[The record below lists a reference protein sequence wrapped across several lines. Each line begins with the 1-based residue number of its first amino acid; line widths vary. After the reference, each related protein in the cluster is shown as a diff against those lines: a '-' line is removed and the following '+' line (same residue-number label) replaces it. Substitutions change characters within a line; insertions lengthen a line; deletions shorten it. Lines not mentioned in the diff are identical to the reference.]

1 MIKLPT
7 ISTYYGGKGSSG
19 TYQKIINHVRPHDTL
34 IIPFLGNCALTRQ
47 IQWPAQVIVNDLD
60 PYIID
65 QWRNAEIGP
74 RLDLYNLPALDFL
87 AIVLKRTD
95 LGRVVIY
102 CDPPYPLDSRK
113 SPELRYR
120 YEMTDQDHEE
130 FLTAVRFLRVDCLVS
145 TYPNV
150 SYARQLSH
158 WNRTE
163 FQSQTRHGAATEW
176 LFYNY
181 PTPEVL
187 HDARFAGNDY
197 REREYIKRKAARWVA
212 RWKELK
218 PHERQHI
225 LQELMQETHP
235 ALLTMATTATHD
247 EAARYSGTRPPA
259 APAS

>member
-19 TYQKIINHVRPHDTL
+19 TCQKIINHVRPHDTL

-47 IQWPAQVIVNDLD
+47 IQWPAQVIANDLD

-65 QWRNAEIGP
+65 QWRNAELGP

-87 AIVLKRTD
+87 ATVLKRPD

-113 SPELRYR
+113 SQQLHYNF
-120 YEMTDQDHEE
+120 EMTDRDHEE
-130 FLTAVRFLRVDCLVS
+130 LLTAIRFLRVDCLVS
-145 TYPNV
+145 TYPNER
-150 SYARQLSH
+150 YARQLSH

-181 PTPEVL
+181 ARPEVL
-187 HDARFAGNDY
+187 HDARFAGDDY

-212 RWKELK
+212 KWKQLQ

-225 LQELMQETHP
+225 LHELMQETRP
-235 ALLTMATTATHD
+235 DLITIARTAT
-247 EAARYSGTRPPA
+247 EADRCSPQH
-259 APAS
+259 

>member
-19 TYQKIINHVRPHDTL
+19 TYQKIIDHVRPHDTL

-47 IQWPAQVIVNDLD
+47 IQWPAQVIANDLD

-65 QWRNAEIGP
+65 QWRNAELGP

-87 AIVLKRTD
+87 ATVLKRPK

-113 SPELRYR
+113 SQQLRYSF
-120 YEMTDQDHEE
+120 EMTDHDHEE

-145 TYPNV
+145 TYPNER
-150 SYARQLSH
+150 YAQQLSH

-181 PTPEVL
+181 PNPEVL
-187 HDARFAGNDY
+187 HDARFAGNNY
-197 REREYIKRKAARWVA
+197 REREYTKRKADRWVSNY
-212 RWKELK
+212 RKMK
-218 PHERQHI
+218 PHEQQLILGQI
-225 LQELMQETHP
+225 LQHTPNELVKKLVMP
-235 ALLTMATTATHD
+235 
-247 EAARYSGTRPPA
+247 R
-259 APAS
+259 